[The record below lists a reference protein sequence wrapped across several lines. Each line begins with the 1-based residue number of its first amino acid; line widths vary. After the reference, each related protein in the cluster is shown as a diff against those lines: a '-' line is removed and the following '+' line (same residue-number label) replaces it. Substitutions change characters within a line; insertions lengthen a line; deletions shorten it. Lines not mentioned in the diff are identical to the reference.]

1 MIETFHDRDKVL
13 TKYLLDELGDAER
26 SGLEEAMLL
35 DEELFERAQ
44 VVEMNLIDGY
54 VRGEMSA
61 EESLRFEEGFM
72 ALPDNADK
80 VNRARM
86 FHNSLRRLREKE
98 SAASSEAAAAKKQGW
113 LRRLGE
119 LFRTPFPAL
128 ALAASVLLLIFAAFY
143 APYFNPRPTA
153 GTNEMAANLTPPV
166 PRQSPAAS
174 PPNNSPPANV
184 APPQQTSSPA
194 ASPTKEPPVR
204 VPPSAGAEVARN
216 EPEKYTKEV
225 CLFCEGQAGVERG
238 GADPMHITLG
248 EGIRYLKLK
257 YELLGDIR
265 ERDTYFVT
273 IKNRYNDAIKLK
285 DGEKRQEV
293 RQVKRKEKGREKRF
307 IIITLPVGVFE
318 DDGSYKFEIDEPNFS
333 PSTFTINR

>member
-13 TKYLLDELGDAER
+13 TKYLFNELGDAER
-26 SGLEEAMLL
+26 RELEGEMLL

-61 EESLRFEEGFM
+61 EEGLRFEEGFM

-86 FHNSLRRLREKE
+86 FHNSLRRLHEKE
-98 SAASSEAAAAKKQGW
+98 SAASSNTAAKKQGW
-113 LRRLGE
+113 FRRLGE

-128 ALAASVLLLIFAAFY
+128 AFAASILLLIFAALY
-143 APYFNPRPTA
+143 ATYINQRPA
-153 GTNEMAANLTPPV
+153 EDSNRIAANLTPPA
-166 PRQSPAAS
+166 PKQTPANS
-174 PPNNSPPANV
+174 PPSNSPPANV
-184 APPQQTSSPA
+184 ATPQQTSSPA
-194 ASPTKEPPVR
+194 ASPAKKPPVR
-204 VPPSAGAEVARN
+204 VAPSEGVEVARN
-216 EPEKYTKEV
+216 ESEKYTKDV

-238 GADPMHITLG
+238 GAGPLHITLG

-257 YELLGDIR
+257 YELLGDIP

-273 IKNRYNDAIKLK
+273 IKNRYNDPIVLK

-293 RQVKRKEKGREKRF
+293 RQVKRKERGREKRF
-307 IIITLPVGVFE
+307 IIIKLPVGVFK
-318 DDGSYKFEIDEPNFS
+318 DGGSYKFEIDEPNFS